1 MTPQSVYIARVP
13 CGCVIDFHLIS
24 EDVSDVL
31 WLYSVRGNG
40 WAVERVD
47 IDTPVQ
53 MDCTEAANNRPLRT
67 MNMFGDAS

>member
-1 MTPQSVYIARVP
+1 MVPTSVYIARVS
-13 CGCVIDFHLIS
+13 CGCVIDIHPVW
-24 EDVSDVL
+24 EDVSDIL
-31 WLYSVRGNG
+31 WLASVRGNG
-40 WAVERVD
+40 WTVERVD